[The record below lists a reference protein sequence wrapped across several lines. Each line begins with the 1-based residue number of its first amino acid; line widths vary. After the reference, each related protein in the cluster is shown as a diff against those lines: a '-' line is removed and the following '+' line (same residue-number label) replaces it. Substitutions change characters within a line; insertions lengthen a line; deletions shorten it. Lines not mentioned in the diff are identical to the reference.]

1 MSGNALLSLIL
12 QEFFEILIRGKRV
25 SKEWSFDTSFHFSS
39 RGAIDSSRS
48 TGMMRSKQQFEG
60 VIKQCQWPISEVCIF
75 FFSGIHV
82 RLLKIGK
89 IFTYFVQIL
98 RYRVFREPVYFNEVR
113 NSKM

>member
-48 TGMMRSKQQFEG
+48 TGTMRSKQQFEG
-60 VIKQCQWPISEVCIF
+60 VIKQCQWPISEVY
-75 FFSGIHV
+75 FFSGIYV
-82 RLLKIGK
+82 GLLKIGK
-89 IFTYFVQIL
+89 ILTYFVQIL
-98 RYRVFREPVYFNEVR
+98 RYRVFREPVCFNEVR